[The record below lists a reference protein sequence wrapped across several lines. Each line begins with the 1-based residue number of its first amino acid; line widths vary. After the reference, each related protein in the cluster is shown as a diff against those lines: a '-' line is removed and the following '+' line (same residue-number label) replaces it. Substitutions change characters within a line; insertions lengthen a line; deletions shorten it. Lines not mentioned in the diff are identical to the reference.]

1 MTDINDFTQTLRE
14 ALSEI
19 EATGLVAQAED
30 ARERCFSAYT
40 TSSEWLGEVGVCV
53 TDLLSTCGTSIP
65 LTTREKLRAC
75 LKEVAKV
82 WPHFQAS

>member
-1 MTDINDFTQTLRE
+1 MTDIKDFTQTLRE
-14 ALSEI
+14 AISEI
-19 EATGLVAQAED
+19 EATGFVAPAEA

-40 TSSEWLGEVGVCV
+40 TSSEWLGEVGLCV

-75 LKEVAKV
+75 LNEVAKV
-82 WPHFQAS
+82 WPNFQAS